1 MSEPMDEGTKR
12 IMGTSAIAGAL
23 SIAILYNY
31 PQKYWIPWLF
41 IIMGSAGTSFVGAWY
56 FLSD

>member
-1 MSEPMDEGTKR
+1 MDQGTKM
-12 IMGTSAIAGAL
+12 IMGTSATAAGL
-23 SIAILYNY
+23 YIAILYNY